1 MIDLAI
7 PTEKA
12 LGFYGNLSKSV
23 IILAFLGRKLMKN
36 LILIPALFLVLAACS
51 NQDDT
56 ATQEATVEAASGQV
70 PTYSAEVFFN
80 TTSFGIAN
88 AAGHA
93 FSPDGNRVLINSDET
108 GIFNA
113 FAVNVATGNRT
124 QLTNSTASATT
135 GMSYFPND
143 ERILFTA
150 DGGGDELNHVW
161 VREVDGTMVDLTPT
175 ENTKAAFLGWSADES
190 RFYIATNERDP
201 KTFDLYAY
209 SADGYTRET
218 IFENTDAMQLS
229 SISKDDQY
237 LALTKNRTSADSD
250 VYLVDLNA
258 GGEPVLVTEHEGNIA
273 YGTYGFSAGGK
284 LILATDEASEFSQ
297 AWSYDIET
305 AEKKPYVTADW
316 DVTGVS
322 YSNTGRYRVQSVN
335 ADAETKITIMDGQ
348 TGESVELPDLPAGN
362 VLNVR
367 FSADDSHIAFLLNGD
382 TSPSDLYVVDLGANT
397 AKRLTTALNPAIDQ
411 DNLVEATVVR
421 YPSFDGTLI
430 PSILYKPKGASV
442 DNKAPALVL
451 VHGGPGGQTRRGYRA
466 FVQHLVNHGYT
477 VLGANNRG
485 SSGYGKTFFHMDD
498 KAHGEG
504 DLQDIVRGRTYLES
518 LDWVDGDR
526 IGIIG
531 GSYGGFMV
539 AAALAFEP
547 EAFDVG
553 VNIFGVTNWVR
564 TLKSIPPWWESFRE
578 SLYDEM
584 GDPATDEERLRRI
597 SPLFHASNIVKPM
610 LVVQGENDPRVLPVE
625 SDEIVAA
632 VKANGVPVEYI
643 LFPGEGH
650 GFRVKANRIKASD
663 AYVKFLDTYLKASN
677 EGN

>member
-1 MIDLAI
+1 M
-7 PTEKA
+7 K
-12 LGFYGNLSKSV
+12 
-23 IILAFLGRKLMKN
+23 KLV
-36 LILIPALFLVLAACS
+36 LVPALLFALTACS
-51 NQDDT
+51 NDSNT
-56 ATQEATVEAASGQV
+56 ATQQAATEEATTEVTEQSA
-70 PTYSAEVFFN
+70 PKYSAEAFFN

-93 FSPDGNRVLINSDET
+93 FSPDGSKVLIASDET

-113 FAVNVATGNRT
+113 FAVDIASSDRV

-135 GMSYFPND
+135 GVSYFPGD

-161 VREVDGTMVDLTPT
+161 VREIDGTLTDLTPT
-175 ENTKAAFLGWSADES
+175 EKTKAAFLGWSSNGS

-201 KTFDLYAY
+201 KAFDLYAY
-209 SADGYTRET
+209 AADGYARQAV
-218 IFENTDAMQLS
+218 FENTDAMQLS
-229 SISKDDQY
+229 AISGDDRY
-237 LALTKNRTSADSD
+237 LAMAKSRTSADSD
-250 VYLVDLNA
+250 VYLVDLSA
-258 GGEPVLVTEHEGNIA
+258 GTAPVLVTEHEGNIA
-273 YGTYGFSAGGK
+273 YGTYGFSASGK
-284 LILATDEASEFSQ
+284 LILSTNEASEFAE
-297 AWSYDIET
+297 AWAYDIET
-305 AEKKPYVTADW
+305 GEKKPYVTADW
-316 DVTGVS
+316 NVS
-322 YSNTGRYRVQSVN
+322 GIGYSNTGRYRVESVN

-348 TGESVELPDLPAGN
+348 TLQPVTLPDLPAGN
-362 VLNVR
+362 VINVR

-382 TSPSDLYVVDLGANT
+382 TSPSDLYVVDLGAST

-411 DNLVEATVVR
+411 ANLVEATVIR

-466 FVQHLVNHGYT
+466 FVQHLVNHGYA

-504 DLQDIVRGRTYLES
+504 DLQDIVQGRTYLES
-518 LDWVDGDR
+518 LDWIDSDR

-547 EAFDVG
+547 EVFDVG
-553 VNIFGVTNWVR
+553 INIFGVTNWVR

-578 SLYDEM
+578 ALYDEM
-584 GDPATDEERLRRI
+584 GDPATDEERHRRI

-610 LVVQGENDPRVLPVE
+610 LVVQGANDPRVLPVE

-663 AYVKFLDTYLKASN
+663 AYVAFLDTYLRSA
-677 EGN
+677 GGTD

>member
-1 MIDLAI
+1 
-7 PTEKA
+7 
-12 LGFYGNLSKSV
+12 
-23 IILAFLGRKLMKN
+23 MKN
-36 LILIPALFLVLAACS
+36 LIRMPALALALALPLTACS
-51 NQDDT
+51 ET
-56 ATQEATVEAASGQV
+56 ATKSGTAATTEQAA
-70 PTYSAEVFFN
+70 TKYSAETFFN

-88 AAGHA
+88 GAGHA
-93 FSPDGNRVLINSDET
+93 FSPSGDKVLITSDES

-113 FAVNVATGNRT
+113 FAVDIASGDRM
-124 QLTNSTASATT
+124 QLTNSTTSATIAV
-135 GMSYFPND
+135 SYFPGD
-143 ERILFTA
+143 ERILYTA

-161 VREVDGTMVDLTPT
+161 VRETDGSATDLTAT
-175 ENTKAAFLGWSADES
+175 DKTKAAFVGWSSDKSE
-190 RFYIATNERDP
+190 FYLSTNERDA
-201 KTFDLYAY
+201 KAFDLYAY
-209 SADGYTRET
+209 KTDGYDRRMV
-218 IFENTDAMQLS
+218 FENADAMQLTAVS
-229 SISKDDQY
+229 GDDRY
-237 LALTKNRTSADSD
+237 LAMVKPRTSADSD
-250 VYLVDLNA
+250 VYVANIA
-258 GGEPVLVTEHEGNIA
+258 SGGPPALVTEHEGNIA
-273 YGTYGFSAGGK
+273 YSTYGFSAGGK
-284 LILATDEASEFSQ
+284 LILSTNEASEFAE
-297 AWSYDIET
+297 AWAYDMKT
-305 AEKKPYVTADW
+305 GEKKPYVTADW
-316 DVTGVS
+316 NVS
-322 YSNTGRYRVQSVN
+322 GIGYSNTGRYRVESIN

-348 TGESVELPDLPAGN
+348 TMAPVTLPDLPAGN
-362 VLNVR
+362 VINVR
-367 FSADDSHIAFLLNGD
+367 FSADDGKIAFLLNGD
-382 TSPSDLYVVDLGANT
+382 TSPSDLYVVDMTAGT

-411 DNLVEATVVR
+411 GNLVEATVVR

-466 FVQHLVNHGYT
+466 FVQHLVNHGYA

-504 DLQDIVRGRTYLES
+504 DLQDIVRGRAYLES

-526 IGIIG
+526 VGIIG

-578 SLYDEM
+578 ALYDEM
-584 GDPATDEERLRRI
+584 GDPATDEERHRRI
-597 SPLFHASNIVKPM
+597 SPLFHAHNIVKPM
-610 LVVQGENDPRVLPVE
+610 LVVQGANDPRVLPVE

-663 AYVKFLDTYLKASN
+663 AYVKFLDTYLRGDGSSD
-677 EGN
+677 

>member
-1 MIDLAI
+1 
-7 PTEKA
+7 
-12 LGFYGNLSKSV
+12 
-23 IILAFLGRKLMKN
+23 MKN
-36 LILIPALFLVLAACS
+36 FIYVPLLALSLIGALAACS
-51 NQDDT
+51 ETSDT
-56 ATQEATVEAASGQV
+56 ATQESVTEQPA
-70 PTYSAEVFFN
+70 PKYSAEAFFD

-88 AAGHA
+88 AAGRA
-93 FSPDGNRVLINSDET
+93 FSPSGDKVLISSDET

-113 FAVNVATGNRT
+113 FAVDVATGART
-124 QLTNSTASATT
+124 QLTSSTASATL
-135 GMSYFPND
+135 GVSYFPGD
-143 ERILFTA
+143 ERVLYTA

-161 VREVDGTMVDLTPT
+161 VREIDGSMTDLTAT
-175 ENTKAAFLGWSADES
+175 ENTKAAFTGWSADGS
-190 RFYIATNERDP
+190 SFYLATNERDP
-201 KTFDLYAY
+201 KAFDLYAY
-209 SADGYTRET
+209 KTEGYTREMV
-218 IFENTDAMQLS
+218 FENTEAMQLAAVS
-229 SISKDDQY
+229 GDDRY
-237 LALTKNRTSADSD
+237 LAMIKSRTSADSD
-250 VYLVDLNA
+250 VYLADLSA
-258 GGEPVLVTEHEGNIA
+258 GNTPVLVTEHEGNIA

-284 LILATDEASEFSQ
+284 LILSTNEASEFAE
-297 AWSYDIET
+297 AWSYDIDT
-305 AEKKPYVTADW
+305 GEKKPYVTADW
-316 DVTGVS
+316 NVS
-322 YSNTGRYRVQSVN
+322 GIGYSNTGRYRVESVN
-335 ADAETKITIMDGQ
+335 ADAETKITITDGQ
-348 TGESVELPDLPAGN
+348 TMGPVTLPDLPAGN
-362 VLNVR
+362 VINVR

-382 TSPSDLYVVDLGANT
+382 TSPSDLYVVDLGAST
-397 AKRLTTALNPAIDQ
+397 AKRLTTALNPAITQ

-430 PSILYKPKGASV
+430 PSILYKPKGASAE
-442 DNKAPALVL
+442 NKAPALVL

-466 FVQHLVNHGYT
+466 FVQHLVNHGYA

-526 IGIIG
+526 VGIIG

-578 SLYDEM
+578 ALYDEM
-584 GDPATDEERLRRI
+584 GDPATDEERHRRI

-610 LVVQGENDPRVLPVE
+610 LVVQGANDPRVLPVE

-663 AYVKFLDTYLKASN
+663 AYVKFLDTYLRGSDGGK
-677 EGN
+677 